1 MVSGAT
7 AGVTGFLTA
16 TVQNS
21 VTTIRITKMRSTTKE
36 NIMSDESNLQFRV
49 NFFTLN
55 GEFLLSSEWTTRRDV
70 VIHISDTTN
79 SRGGLSARPETKA
92 SGYAD
97 VGNGIKSH

>member
-1 MVSGAT
+1 MK
-7 AGVTGFLTA
+7 
-16 TVQNS
+16 
-21 VTTIRITKMRSTTKE
+21 IRITKMRSTTKG

-55 GEFLLSSEWTTRRDV
+55 GEYLLSTEWTTKRDV

-79 SRGGLSARPETKA
+79 SRRGLSARPETKA